1 MIYVDKTKLVFV
13 VLHMIKNL
21 NIFNASISINFF
33 NVLSVSLNKLF
44 HCVLQI
50 DIVIMDA
57 LRRQHQCATIQL
69 DFQLPLRFKLGYV
82 KYVSAFDFF

>member
-1 MIYVDKTKLVFV
+1 M
-13 VLHMIKNL
+13 
-21 NIFNASISINFF
+21 
-33 NVLSVSLNKLF
+33 
-44 HCVLQI
+44 QI